1 MKISLKFVGSYPTL
15 EPLLELWFMYLAHGI
30 FHFCPCLSVTLCK

>member
-15 EPLLELWFMYLAHGI
+15 EHLLEPRFMYLDHGI
-30 FHFCPCLSVTLCK
+30 FHFFPWLSVTLCE